1 MEIRFSP
8 NRIVEIDDARLVYR
22 NFRGEGSRFN
32 REGERNF
39 SVIIPN
45 DEIANALM
53 NEGFNV
59 KIKPPMEEGEDPFM
73 HLKVK
78 VNFNDRG
85 PIVWLVSGNRRVR
98 LDEDSVRR
106 LDSIDIRS
114 VNLDIQRG
122 REKWEINGQSG
133 YAAYLRSIEVIQE
146 IDRFSARFAEEEHPE
161 E

>member
-45 DEIANALM
+45 DEIAEALM

-59 KIKPPMEEGEDPFM
+59 KIKPPMEEGEAPFM

-85 PIVWLVSGNRRVR
+85 PIVWLVSGGRRVR
-98 LDEDSVRR
+98 LDEESVRR

-122 REKWEINGQSG
+122 R
-133 YAAYLRSIEVIQE
+133 
-146 IDRFSARFAEEEHPE
+146 
-161 E
+161 

>member
-1 MEIRFSP
+1 MEVRFTP
-8 NRIVEIDDARLVYR
+8 NRIVEIDDARIVFR

-32 REGERNF
+32 REGDRSF
-39 SVIIPN
+39 SVVIPDQETA
-45 DEIANALM
+45 DELIDA
-53 NEGFNV
+53 GFNV
-59 KIKPPMEEGEDPFM
+59 KIKPPMEEGETPFM
-73 HLKVK
+73 HMKVK

-85 PIVWLVSGNRRVR
+85 PIVWLVSGDRRVR
-98 LDEDSVRR
+98 LDENTVRR

-122 REKWEINGQSG
+122 REPWEINGQTG

-146 IDRFSARFAEEEHPE
+146 IDRFSARMAEEEFPE